1 MNINCT
7 TESSCRRVQ
16 SNLFTIGIVNC
27 STITL
32 ASFAN
37 ISLSVSPTGSIK
49 TVLTISSYI
58 TSSNTYSQ
66 CTQTYQLYLSN
77 GTLYSSSQPI
87 SFEPSKG
94 IISVFTNYSISQRF
108 YVVVTNS
115 YLTSVKSTKSNT
127 FWIT

>member
-1 MNINCT
+1 VLINCS
-7 TESSCRRVQ
+7 TESSCTRVQ

-27 STITL
+27 NTITL
-32 ASFAN
+32 TSFVN
-37 ISLSVSPTGSIK
+37 VSQSVSQIGSIK
-49 TVLTISSYI
+49 TVLTSSSFI

-87 SFEPSKG
+87 QFEPSAG